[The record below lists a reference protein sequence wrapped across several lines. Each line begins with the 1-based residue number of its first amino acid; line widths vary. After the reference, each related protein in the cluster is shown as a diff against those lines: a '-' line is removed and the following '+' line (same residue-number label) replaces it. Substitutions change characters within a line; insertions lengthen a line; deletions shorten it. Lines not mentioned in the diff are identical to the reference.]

1 MITPGKDN
9 PVDQASAMVS
19 RAPAQ
24 HGGDCSSVASSPS
37 PRIVVVCPSCRATL
51 SVRRVYVGNPVRCKQ
66 CDHQFTVP
74 AALDSQAQQAAASAC
89 SASASH
95 SQTEE
100 IEQLKSELLG
110 VRHERG
116 QLQAERSE
124 LLATRDALSANHISA
139 LAGARA
145 ELVQLTKQ
153 IEQLTSELRAARD
166 EREQLGQQL
175 AESRNDL
182 SLARADERQLREA
195 NQELVA
201 AQARRES
208 EYDATLNDERAQRQ
222 QLAEEVLSLRA
233 KAEMSAE
240 AGEQST
246 SAVSDL
252 AHAPDA
258 SASELEAARIQTEEL
273 KWKLED
279 AEYRYR
285 LMAETLGT
293 LGVSIDLKA
302 WPHGNYQTIH
312 R

>member
-9 PVDQASAMVS
+9 PVEQANAMIS
-19 RAPAQ
+19 RAPVQ
-24 HGGDCSSVASSPS
+24 QGGDCSSVASAPS
-37 PRIVVVCPSCRATL
+37 SRVVVVCPSCRATL
-51 SVRRVYVGNPVRCKQ
+51 SVRRAYVGNPVRCKQ

-74 AALDSQAQQAAASAC
+74 AALDSQAQQAAASA
-89 SASASH
+89 SLASASH

-116 QLQAERSE
+116 QLQAERNE
-124 LLATRDALSANHISA
+124 LLATRDELSANHISA

-145 ELVQLTKQ
+145 ELVRLTKQ
-153 IEQLTSELRAARD
+153 IEQLTSELQAARD
-166 EREQLGQQL
+166 EREQRGQQL

-182 SLARADERQLREA
+182 SLARAVERQLREA

-222 QLAEEVLSLRA
+222 QLVEEVLSLRA
-233 KAEMSAE
+233 KAEMTAG

-246 SAVSDL
+246 SAISDL
-252 AHAPDA
+252 AHEPDA
-258 SASELEAARIQTEEL
+258 SASELEAARIQAEEL

-285 LMAETLGT
+285 LMAETLGI

-302 WPHGNYQTIH
+302 WPPGNYQTIH